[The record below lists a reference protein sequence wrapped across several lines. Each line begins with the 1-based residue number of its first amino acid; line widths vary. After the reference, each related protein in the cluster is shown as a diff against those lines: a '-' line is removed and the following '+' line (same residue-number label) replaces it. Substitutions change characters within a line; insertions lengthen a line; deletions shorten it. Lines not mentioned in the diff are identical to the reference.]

1 MGDVFHAIASF
12 RRQCREDGQVVQTGS
27 TCHRVLRR
35 SDMFFIDVPGLAR
48 QFRNDAASKP
58 THVQLAPPRTI
69 ASEKLTLNPDCKHV
83 WHEPSRQDLDNR
95 LPDHDVHCLPEC
107 WSGVRRLLANELD
120 DNPGREHGGVM
131 QFGFGYVFS
140 HETFGGNLHTHR
152 HDAVCN
158 DRVEDGNQ
166 SRKVWRL
173 GSHPRQCLWEDDEG
187 NNEVDPHP
195 REEAAER

>member
-1 MGDVFHAIASF
+1 MGDVFHAIASL
-12 RRQCREDGQVVQTGS
+12 RGQSHEDGQAVQVAFTR
-27 TCHRVLRR
+27 HRFLRR
-35 SDMFFIDVPGLAR
+35 IDKVFIGVPNLSCHC
-48 QFRNDAASKP
+48 RNDAASEAR
-58 THVQLAPPRTI
+58 LAPLALPHTL
-69 ASEKLTLNPDCKHV
+69 AHEKLTPDPGSEHV
-83 WHEPSRQDLDNR
+83 RHEPSRQDLDNR